1 MGLDMFAYKAQ
12 NFQPSKPVDFQE
24 ELPSEIEEFF
34 YWRKHPNLHGLMEQ
48 IYREKGGENDQ
59 FNCRP
64 VQLTAE
70 DLERIGLAVIDEQLP
85 ETSGFF
91 FGESLD
97 EDRKRDLKFLTESK
111 RYLDEGYT
119 IWYDSWW

>member
-1 MGLDMFAYKAQ
+1 MFAYKAQ
-12 NFQPSKPVDFQE
+12 NFKPSKPVDFQE
-24 ELPSEIEEFF
+24 ELPSEVEEFF
-34 YWRKHPNLHGLMEQ
+34 YWRKHPDLHGLMKE
-48 IYREKGGENDQ
+48 IYIEKGGEDE

-64 VQLTAE
+64 VQLTTE
-70 DLERIGLAVIDEQLP
+70 DLERIGLAVIDETLS

-91 FGESLD
+91 FGQSSD
-97 EDRKRDLKFLTESK
+97 EDRKRDIEFLTEAK

>member
-1 MGLDMFAYKAQ
+1 MFAYKAK
-12 NFQPSKPVDFQE
+12 NFQPSKPVDFQDE
-24 ELPSEIEEFF
+24 ISSEIEEFF
-34 YWRKHPNLHGLMEQ
+34 YWRKHPDLHGLMEV
-48 IYREKGGENDQ
+48 IYIEKGGEDT

-70 DLERIGLAVIDEQLP
+70 DLERIGLAVIDEELP

-91 FGESLD
+91 FGQSSD
-97 EDRKRDLKFLTESK
+97 EDRKRDLEFLTEAK

>member
-12 NFQPSKPVDFQE
+12 NFQPSKPVDFQDE
-24 ELPSEIEEFF
+24 ITSEIEEFF
-34 YWRKHPNLHGLMEQ
+34 YWRKHPDLHGLMKE
-48 IYREKGGENDQ
+48 IYIEKGGEDE

-70 DLERIGLAVIDEQLP
+70 DLERIGLAVIDEELP

-91 FGESLD
+91 FGQSSD
-97 EDRKRDLKFLTESK
+97 EHRKRDLEFLTEAK

>member
-12 NFQPSKPVDFQE
+12 NFQPSKPVDFQD
-24 ELPSEIEEFF
+24 ELPSELEEFF

-48 IYREKGGENDQ
+48 IYLEKGGEDT

-64 VQLTAE
+64 VQLTAG
-70 DLERIGLAVIDEQLP
+70 DLERIGLVVIDEELP

-91 FGESLD
+91 FGKSSD
-97 EDRKRDLKFLTESK
+97 EDRKRDLEFLTEAK

>member
-1 MGLDMFAYKAQ
+1 MFAYKAK
-12 NFQPSKPVDFQE
+12 NFQPSKPVDFQDE
-24 ELPSEIEEFF
+24 INETTSEIEEFF
-34 YWRKHPNLHGLMEQ
+34 YWRKHPDLHGLMEK
-48 IYREKGGENDQ
+48 IYLEKGGEDT

-70 DLERIGLAVIDEQLP
+70 DLERIGLAVIDEELP
-85 ETSGFF
+85 EASGFF
-91 FGESLD
+91 FGQSSD
-97 EDRKRDLKFLTESK
+97 EDRKRDLEFLTEAK

>member
-1 MGLDMFAYKAQ
+1 MFAYKAK
-12 NFQPSKPVDFQE
+12 NFQPSKPVDFQDE
-24 ELPSEIEEFF
+24 INETTSEIEEFF
-34 YWRKHPNLHGLMEQ
+34 YWRKHPDLHGLMEK
-48 IYREKGGENDQ
+48 IYLEKGGEDT

-70 DLERIGLAVIDEQLP
+70 DLERIGLAVIDEELP

-91 FGESLD
+91 FGQSSD
-97 EDRKRDLKFLTESK
+97 EDRKRDLEFLTEAK
-111 RYLDEGYT
+111 RSLDEGYT

>member
-48 IYREKGGENDQ
+48 IYLEKGGEEDQ
-59 FNCRP
+59 FNCQP

-70 DLERIGLAVIDEQLP
+70 DLERIGVAVNYKLLP

-91 FGESLD
+91 FGESSD
-97 EDRKRDLKFLTESK
+97 ENRDRDLEFLTEAK

>member
-12 NFQPSKPVDFQE
+12 NFQPSKPVDFQD
-24 ELPSEIEEFF
+24 ELPSELEEFF
-34 YWRKHPNLHGLMEQ
+34 YWRKHPNLHGLMEK
-48 IYREKGGENDQ
+48 IYLEKGGEDT

-70 DLERIGLAVIDEQLP
+70 DLERIGLVVIDEELP

-91 FGESLD
+91 FGQSSD
-97 EDRKRDLKFLTESK
+97 EDRKRDLEFLTEAK

-119 IWYDSWW
+119 IWYNSWW

>member
-12 NFQPSKPVDFQE
+12 NFQPSKPVDFQDE
-24 ELPSEIEEFF
+24 ITSEIEEFF
-34 YWRKHPNLHGLMEQ
+34 YWRKHPDLHGLMKE
-48 IYREKGGENDQ
+48 IYIEKGGEDE

-64 VQLTAE
+64 VQLTSE
-70 DLERIGLAVIDEQLP
+70 DLERIGLAVIDEELP

-91 FGESLD
+91 FGQSSD
-97 EDRKRDLKFLTESK
+97 EDRKRDLEFLTEAK